1 MPISCWSVGAE
12 AVMIEVHPDPDLAR
26 SDSEQQIDLADFAK
40 LQRDVIARLHLC
52 LTALPFTA
60 ERTPLSVQK

>member
-1 MPISCWSVGAE
+1 MTAAAFAVGAE

-26 SDSEQQIDLADFAK
+26 SDSEQQINLADFAK
-40 LQRDVIARLHLC
+40 LQRDVIARLQLC

-60 ERTPLSVQK
+60 DRTPLAVQK